1 MKLVAILFQS
11 DFIFKNHSI
20 NISFLD
26 VNDNPPEFTSKYYF
40 ATVAE
45 NVPLGTD
52 VVRVLATS
60 LDSGVNAEI
69 SYSIVHGNQ
78 HNKFVIDPT
87 TGFISIAGEIDH
99 ERGKDYYLTVQARDG
114 GTPPLYN
121 QAAVNITVM
130 DANDN
135 SPVFSQTSYSARVI
149 ETASVGKH
157 IVTLTATDLD
167 QVRIF
172 FFIQYCLETDI
183 YLLNYNRFW
192 AILKNHVSYSRQFL

>member
-1 MKLVAILFQS
+1 M
-11 DFIFKNHSI
+11 
-20 NISFLD
+20 
-26 VNDNPPEFTSKYYF
+26 NDNPPEFTSKYYF

-52 VVRVLATS
+52 VVRVFATS
-60 LDSGVNAEI
+60 LDAGINAEI

-135 SPVFSQTSYSARVI
+135 SPVFSQSSYSARII

-167 QVRIF
+167 QVGIFVFFLRIF
-172 FFIQYCLETDI
+172 IFNYCI
-183 YLLNYNRFW
+183 SNMKF
-192 AILKNHVSYSRQFL
+192 

>member
-1 MKLVAILFQS
+1 M
-11 DFIFKNHSI
+11 
-20 NISFLD
+20 
-26 VNDNPPEFTSKYYF
+26 NDNPPEFTSKYYF

-167 QVRIF
+167 QVGIF
-172 FFIQYCLETDI
+172 FFFQYGLATDL
-183 YLLNYNRFW
+183 YPLNYNR
-192 AILKNHVSYSRQFL
+192 L